1 MISSYEAE
9 AYLQRDAINTKQFAI
24 HGAKTIFDSGD
35 NVVTFIYKDDP
46 KLLERLSHFGNE
58 TLFILCES
66 LRGAETDIHDQM
78 IIFSPTPK
86 LDFARL
92 VRQFFCTKPD
102 AELIHPRASM
112 HPLAKLHSSV
122 RIGANCIIGACSM
135 GENCVIEENTIVTDG
150 AVLGNNVHIRQNCI
164 IGAEDFGP
172 IRLEDSSVI
181 LFPQIGN
188 VIIEDDVEIFAG
200 TIVGRG
206 TLAATTI
213 KKGVKIDAMCQIGH
227 NTSIGENTVITAGS
241 IILGSAK
248 IGKNSYIGSH
258 SVIRNECSIGD
269 TCLVGMGSV
278 VTKSFGDNVMVVGN
292 PARFV
297 RPNDKPFYF

>member
-1 MISSYEAE
+1 MITSIEAE
-9 AYLQRDAINTKQFAI
+9 AFLKCEAINRKHFI
-24 HGAKTIFDSGD
+24 INGAKTIFDSGN
-35 NVVTFIYKDDP
+35 NVVTFIYKEDP
-46 KLLERLSHFGNE
+46 KLLERLQHFGNE
-58 TLFILCES
+58 TLFILSES
-66 LRGAETDIHDQM
+66 LRTEAQNITDKM
-78 IIFSPTPK
+78 ILFSPTPK

-92 VRQFFCTKPD
+92 VRNFFCKKPEG
-102 AELIHPRASM
+102 ELIHNEASI
-112 HPLAKLHSSV
+112 HPDARLHSSV

-135 GENCVIEENTIVTDG
+135 GENCFIEENTIVTDG

-172 IRLEDSSVI
+172 IRLEDNGVI

-188 VIIEDDVEIFAG
+188 VIIEDNVEIFAG

-227 NTSIGENTVITAGS
+227 NTFIGENTVITAGS

-297 RPNDKPFYF
+297 RPNDKPFNF